1 MDIQFKILELNDIIA
16 MKPYFEAC
24 KLHLSDYSA
33 AFKFMWQKH
42 FTIKFAYICNCVV
55 FREEFQGRTYF
66 HYPMELNNGDALK
79 ALDELECY
87 CRRNFIRI
95 HFTCVPRDALMDLVC
110 RYGMEL
116 RITNHRRWK
125 DYFYLAN
132 DFVLYAGKKFSG
144 QRNHV
149 NKFKKLYPDYKFV
162 ELSQSDSGEM
172 VQFLNEFS
180 VRQLAKGTV
189 MAKEELESVY
199 DLLPH
204 ITELG
209 LLVGAIKI
217 NNKIIALSIG
227 ERCGDQLIIH
237 VEKAL
242 TEYEGLYPTMAQEF
256 AKHFVTGNVLY
267 INREDDA
274 GDAGLRKSKLQ
285 YNPIYLVDKYDL
297 SPRRVIDRLTHAP
310 VIHTERLLI
319 KEMTESDAP
328 TLYKLEM
335 DEERC
340 KLWGYNWRDYLK
352 EEPTPEQFLES
363 TREDFKNRE
372 EMPMGIY
379 VNGAMVGEVV
389 LHNFGYRNDCEV
401 GMRLLPEYEG
411 NGYAAE
417 AVLAVMN
424 YALYELNM
432 ETILAKCQK
441 GNVKSKQTLTS
452 VGLRQYKEDEIYY
465 YFRKTAAM

>member
-42 FTIKFAYICNCVV
+42 FTIQFAYICNCVV
-55 FREEFQGRTYF
+55 FREEYQGRTYF
-66 HYPMELNNGDALK
+66 HYPMELNDGDAK
-79 ALDELECY
+79 AALDELECY

-95 HFTCVPRDALMDLVC
+95 HFTCVPREMLMELVC

-125 DYFYLAN
+125 DYFYNAN
-132 DFVLYAGKKFSG
+132 DFVTYGGKKFSG

-149 NKFKKLYPDYKFV
+149 NKFKKLYPEYEFN
-162 ELSQSDSGEM
+162 ELSQSDEGEM
-172 VQFLNEFS
+172 RAFLNEFS
-180 VRQLAKGTV
+180 TRQLSKGTV
-189 MAKEELESVY
+189 MAREELESVY

-204 ITELG
+204 IKDMN
-209 LLVGAIKI
+209 LLVGAIKY
-217 NNKIIALSIG
+217 NGKMIAMSIG

-242 TEYEGLYPTMAQEF
+242 TDYEGIYPTMANEF
-256 AKHFVTGNVLY
+256 AKHFVTPQILY

-274 GDAGLRKSKLQ
+274 GDRGLRKSKLQ
-285 YNPIYLVDKYDL
+285 YNPIYLIDKYEL
-297 SPRRVIDRLTHAP
+297 SPRRVIDRLTHPP
-310 VIHTERLLI
+310 VLHTQRLVI
-319 KEMTESDAP
+319 KEMSDSDANM
-328 TLYKLEM
+328 LYALEM
-335 DEERC
+335 DKERC
-340 KLWGYNWRDYLK
+340 KLWGYDWRDHLK
-352 EEPTPEQFLES
+352 ETPTPEMFLEG

-379 VNGAMVGEVV
+379 VNGEMIGEVV

-401 GMRLLPEYEG
+401 GMRLLPAYEG

-417 AVLAVMN
+417 AVLAVMD
-424 YALYELNM
+424 YALYDLNM
-432 ETILAKCQK
+432 ETILAKCLK
-441 GNVKSKQTLTS
+441 ENVKSKKTLTS
-452 VGLRQYKEDEIYY
+452 VGLRQYKEDETYF